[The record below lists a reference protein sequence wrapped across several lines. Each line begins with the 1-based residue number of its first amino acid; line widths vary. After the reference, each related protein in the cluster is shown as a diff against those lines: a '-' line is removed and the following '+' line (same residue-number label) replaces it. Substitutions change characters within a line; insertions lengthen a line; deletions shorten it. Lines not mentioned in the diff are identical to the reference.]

1 MKNLSLKTNE
11 VNVFDVAEMG
21 KLEEVLLDNKD
32 SNEWF
37 AAREKL
43 QAMLDTVDDETVG
56 DGGKELTYDEQRAL
70 LSIAKT
76 GLIFSAKPADDSSII
91 PTPPKPPVEPEWQ
104 ISKEDY

>member
-1 MKNLSLKTNE
+1 MKNLTLNTND
-11 VNVFDVAEMG
+11 VNVFDVVEMG

-43 QAMLDTVDDETVG
+43 QAMLDTVDEETVG
-56 DGGKELTYDEQRAL
+56 ESGKELTYDEQRAL

-76 GLIFSAKPADDSSII
+76 GFTFSAKPETDSSF
-91 PTPPKPPVEPEWQ
+91 TPPVPKPPVEPKWQ
-104 ISKEDY
+104 VSKEDY